1 MQFIPIFVQVV
12 RWICLET
19 KSNGE
24 VLLIFK
30 GDCGLT
36 AFPYQ
41 WCTIEAISTF
51 VHHPRAD
58 IFTKQKKRKYGEN
71 CYYNKKIRRKLLQW
85 YSHIQPRQILQVN

>member
-1 MQFIPIFVQVV
+1 
-12 RWICLET
+12 
-19 KSNGE
+19 

-30 GDCGLT
+30 RDCGLT

-58 IFTKQKKRKYGEN
+58 IFMKQKKGNMEKIVTIT
-71 CYYNKKIRRKLLQW
+71 KKIKEKIVTMVFT
-85 YSHIQPRQILQVN
+85 YST